1 MLFQEMKR
9 SNLKQE
15 SDSGKLVESSVLLG
29 LMTSIKTKFEVAMY
43 LKDHEKI
50 GELTH
55 QLDKYEQE
63 YRQLQP
69 DKNLDKSSIVFFF
82 QVGKLPT
89 FFFNFF
95 LIN

>member
-29 LMTSIKTKFEVAMY
+29 PMTSIKTKLEVAMY

-50 GELTH
+50 GVLTQ

-69 DKNLDKSSIVFFF
+69 DKNSD
-82 QVGKLPT
+82 
-89 FFFNFF
+89 
-95 LIN
+95 